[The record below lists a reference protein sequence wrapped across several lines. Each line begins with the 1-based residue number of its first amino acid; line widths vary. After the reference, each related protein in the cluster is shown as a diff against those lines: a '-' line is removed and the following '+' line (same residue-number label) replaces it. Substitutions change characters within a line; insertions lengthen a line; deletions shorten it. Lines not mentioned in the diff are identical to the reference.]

1 MKYIQLFENFK
12 KKNIS
17 IDDVI
22 ECIRRGGVIYAD
34 IVNGYSENNPEIP
47 MVPQSVDENGTVT
60 VSIDSHNYEVELRNI
75 KQIEWM

>member
-1 MKYIQLFENFK
+1 MKYIQFFENFK

-34 IVNGYSENNPEIP
+34 IVNGYSENDPEIP
-47 MVPQSVDENGTVT
+47 MIPQSVDENGTVT